1 MQMFCDWAFK
11 VKVTKSVD
19 DDQVGYVPHPHNS
32 GLKTST
38 ETDTLIGSTTRKR
51 TGQSPRQT

>member
-19 DDQVGYVPHPHNS
+19 DDEVPHPHNS

-38 ETDTLIGSTTRKR
+38 ETDTLTGSTTRKR